1 MKDSRRLH
9 VSNQGKSCIQYLC
22 LNHHS
27 KCQMSLIEHNF
38 DSTEQCFKNQYVY
51 RQLNLIDNLQHYHL
65 ISHRGK
71 SCIYSIIFCLRFI
84 NLSYFEMGILEHNI
98 KYVQSF
104 ESPRNAVTC
113 IFGAYRCE
121 MLMHGSGTLN
131 TFTIS
136 IFFFSF

>member
-1 MKDSRRLH
+1 M
-9 VSNQGKSCIQYLC
+9 
-22 LNHHS
+22 
-27 KCQMSLIEHNF
+27 
-38 DSTEQCFKNQYVY
+38 
-51 RQLNLIDNLQHYHL
+51 
-65 ISHRGK
+65 
-71 SCIYSIIFCLRFI
+71 FCPRFI
-84 NLSYFEMGILEHNI
+84 NLLYFEMGVVEQNI
-98 KYVQSF
+98 NHSQSF